1 MENRSS
7 PETDGYRYFDP
18 TLRSAD

>member
-7 PETDGYRYFDP
+7 PEIDGYRYFDP